1 MCVCMS
7 VCVCVCVLVSQSVCH
22 YYSYFIY
29 IIITIFI
36 ANFITFSLTIK
47 KGEKGFNLPDDA
59 VASQNNQTKNRNQN
73 QIPVSNQK
81 GSRPI
86 LAAECVVAGGDKG
99 HIRMWRPHGTNG
111 FVRMGHSC
119 FGIIIYVMPLSLS
132 MLNIR

>member
-1 MCVCMS
+1 MYLCMYVCTY
-7 VCVCVCVLVSQSVCH
+7 LCH

-29 IIITIFI
+29 IIIAIFI
-36 ANFITFSLTIK
+36 AIVITFSPTIK

-86 LAAECVVAGGDKG
+86 IAAECVVAGGDKG

-111 FVRMGHSC
+111 FVRTGHIC

-132 MLNIR
+132 MFNIR